1 MCSYDCS
8 MLNAVNLVCSLGL
21 SECNPLKCNESC
33 LKEDSVVLFLFR
45 PTSVCSLSLSF
56 SICSRSCV
64 HWIYKYVLTKSG
76 LNEWYIFQTICS
88 YISKKRWYKTRYYIV
103 NLGTGFKYYQYVHL
117 LHCLDYFQ
125 SYCFGKSLKDILI
138 TTRPSA
144 YASKAETKPQHQQQ
158 KGFYWKDRN
167 SYFMKHLPANKHKD
181 SQKYHYQFIPQQTS
195 TNKQQQRNT

>member
-1 MCSYDCS
+1 MLCIKISCYQGYFVEWSYKGNTDGRGRVEECYFYHLLSDFPGKKKHQYPLFYGHYVLLFYCRFQFLFNNLKVILCSYDCS

-33 LKEDSVVLFLFR
+33 LKEDSVVLILFR

-88 YISKKRWYKTRYYIV
+88 YIS
-103 NLGTGFKYYQYVHL
+103 
-117 LHCLDYFQ
+117 
-125 SYCFGKSLKDILI
+125 
-138 TTRPSA
+138 
-144 YASKAETKPQHQQQ
+144 
-158 KGFYWKDRN
+158 
-167 SYFMKHLPANKHKD
+167 
-181 SQKYHYQFIPQQTS
+181 
-195 TNKQQQRNT
+195 